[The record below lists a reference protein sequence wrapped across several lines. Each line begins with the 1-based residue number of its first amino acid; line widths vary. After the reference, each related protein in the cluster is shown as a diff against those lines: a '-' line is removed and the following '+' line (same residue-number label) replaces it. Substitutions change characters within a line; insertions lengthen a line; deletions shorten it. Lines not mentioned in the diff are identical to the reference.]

1 MVVLHVVC
9 TKVTELLTEGADS
22 KSWFVFRRQLGRFLG
37 TGKIF
42 KFGEYKVI
50 SLLFGTHEQHLR
62 QRLEFGKEN
71 GHLNYQDVT
80 DLAADLDL
88 LLFATTVSKE

>member
-42 KFGEYKVI
+42 KFGEKQE
-50 SLLFGTHEQHLR
+50 L
-62 QRLEFGKEN
+62 
-71 GHLNYQDVT
+71 
-80 DLAADLDL
+80 
-88 LLFATTVSKE
+88 